1 MHRNTLATVGLD
13 ELKSRAAQDPTWY
26 VYSIHVGLNLNRTKE
41 QLRSIFDA
49 GVKQAPGYAPLYG
62 AMLRSLMPRW
72 GGSIQQVD
80 KFVEDVTNRPGAPD
94 RDLELYARLYW
105 SYDSMEHGD
114 IKLFD
119 DSLAVWPLMKEGFA
133 KLVQHYPQS
142 DAILN
147 AYAKFACIGEDRG
160 LYLQLRPAIE
170 KRRSA
175 AIWGHSA
182 TIESCDG
189 HFRAGH

>member
-1 MHRNTLATVGLD
+1 
-13 ELKSRAAQDPTWY
+13 LKARAAQDPTWY
-26 VYSIHVGLNLNRTKE
+26 VNSIHVGLSLNRTKQ
-41 QLRSIFDA
+41 QLRGIFDA
-49 GVKQAPGYAPLYG
+49 GVGQAPGYTPLYA

-72 GGSIQQVD
+72 GGSVQQVD
-80 KFVEDVTNRPGAPD
+80 KFIEDVTNRPGAPD

-105 SYDSMEHGD
+105 SYDSLERGD

-133 KLVQHYPQS
+133 QLVKHYPQS

-147 AYAKFACIGEDRG
+147 AYAKFACIGEDRA
-160 LYLQLRPAIE
+160 LYRQLRPSIE
-170 KRRSA
+170 TRRSA
-175 AIWGHSA
+175 SIWGHSA

-189 HFRAGH
+189 HFQPER